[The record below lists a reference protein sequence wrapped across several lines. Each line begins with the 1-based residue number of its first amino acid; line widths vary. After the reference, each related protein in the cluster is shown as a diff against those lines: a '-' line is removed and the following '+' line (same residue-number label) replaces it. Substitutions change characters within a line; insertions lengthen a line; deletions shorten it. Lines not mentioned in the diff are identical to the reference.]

1 MNLKP
6 ALDEIGNPVASPIPE
21 KGSERLQA
29 QPQEQTT
36 RASTSRPGDACILT
50 SNTIDTRPNQASSYA
65 APVPYL
71 PVLARAAIDRNR
83 CRLPLQSPELRSR
96 ARTHGPGNVPAAP
109 LSSGCRCRQIL
120 RTRARHLECR
130 GPDPLRDPT
139 LAGRLPVRVAGLRR
153 ASES

>member
-1 MNLKP
+1 L
-6 ALDEIGNPVASPIPE
+6 EIPPDRLNFTSPVY
-21 KGSERLQA
+21 RL
-29 QPQEQTT
+29 
-36 RASTSRPGDACILT
+36 RDKWASTLRPSEMPCILT

-65 APVPYL
+65 APVPY
-71 PVLARAAIDRNR
+71 PPALARVAIDRNR
-83 CRLPLQSPELRSR
+83 CPLPLQSPELRSH
-96 ARTHGPGNVPAAP
+96 ARTHGPGNAPAAP